1 MKKDKIMKA
10 FEIVQK
16 RVKEVSKKYDSKYLY
31 GVLAGLVILGAG
43 WYFLGPQNPNMMM
56 PKVNA
61 KVAVVSEEVI
71 KNSKKYVA
79 LVEAINSVDVV
90 AKVSGSLDKV
100 NFVEGSFVKKDD
112 PLFVIDKEPYQANYD
127 LAQAQMES
135 AEATLTRAERDYNR
149 QKQLSAKNIASKAT
163 FDAAESA
170 YLQAKAA
177 VSQAKARL
185 NLAEIDLKNTEVK
198 AYIDGQIGKTQV
210 TVGNFVTASSM
221 VLARVSQIDPIR
233 IAFSVTDKE
242 FLEIQRAKEQEDIN
256 DLTINIELSDG
267 DVLHEKLEQAF
278 ASNETNMGTATIAI
292 YVDVKNDK
300 HYLNPGTYVNISFTS
315 NREKKGLVVP
325 ETAIIQSDNVSLVF
339 VVGEDNVAKMRPVT
353 LGEAFDGKQV
363 IASGLNAGERVLISG
378 LANRMLRDGAV
389 INVIDDTGN
398 TAAQ

>member
-43 WYFLGPQNPNMMM
+43 WYFLGPKNSNMMM

-127 LAQAQMES
+127 LAKAQMES

-149 QKQLSAKNIASKAT
+149 QKQLSAKNISSKAT

-378 LANRMLRDGAV
+378 LANRMLRDGAI
-389 INVIDDTGN
+389 INVIDDTSN

>member
-1 MKKDKIMKA
+1 
-10 FEIVQK
+10 
-16 RVKEVSKKYDSKYLY
+16 
-31 GVLAGLVILGAG
+31 LVILGAG
-43 WYFLGPQNPNMMM
+43 WYFFGPKNPNMMM

-267 DVLHEKLEQAF
+267 DVLQEKLEQAF

-315 NREKKGLVVP
+315 NKEKKGLVVP

-389 INVIDDTGN
+389 INVIDDTSN
-398 TAAQ
+398 TVAQ

>member
-43 WYFLGPQNPNMMM
+43 WYFLGPKNSNMMM

-127 LAQAQMES
+127 LAKAQMES

-185 NLAEIDLKNTEVK
+185 NLAKIDLKNTEVK

-378 LANRMLRDGAV
+378 LANRMLRDGAI
-389 INVIDDTGN
+389 INVIDDTSN

>member
-10 FEIVQK
+10 FEIMQK

-43 WYFLGPQNPNMMM
+43 WYFLGPKNPNMMM

-378 LANRMLRDGAV
+378 LANRMLRDGAI
-389 INVIDDTGN
+389 INVIDDTSN

>member
-43 WYFLGPQNPNMMM
+43 WYFLGPKNSNMMM

-127 LAQAQMES
+127 LAKAQMES

-378 LANRMLRDGAV
+378 LANRMLRDGAI
-389 INVIDDTGN
+389 INVIDDISN

>member
-43 WYFLGPQNPNMMM
+43 WYFLGPKNPNMMM

-378 LANRMLRDGAV
+378 LANRMLRDGAI
-389 INVIDDTGN
+389 INVIDDTSN

>member
-43 WYFLGPQNPNMMM
+43 WYFLGPKNSNMMM

-127 LAQAQMES
+127 LAKAQMES

-267 DVLHEKLEQAF
+267 DILHEKLEQAF

-339 VVGEDNVAKMRPVT
+339 VVGEDNVAKMRPVI

-378 LANRMLRDGAV
+378 LANRMLRDGAI
-389 INVIDDTGN
+389 INVIDDTSN
-398 TAAQ
+398 TVAQ